1 MLGKERPVRISME
14 VRLKRITRVAA
25 LALGLVFPGAAPA
38 AVPFEEIAPPIGPP
52 TDGKMLTSNNDE
64 TSVLSRDQGL
74 RIGAV
79 PLPDVHP
86 TYIRFD
92 DGSIRFWIQG
102 GGGTS
107 IFTTTDFR
115 SFTPSPIS
123 SRVMNVLTPSKPLS
137 DLFDADYAGGSSI
150 FPSANRRALLMI

>member
-1 MLGKERPVRISME
+1 M
-14 VRLKRITRVAA
+14 KRIIRVAA
-25 LALGLVFPGAAPA
+25 LALGLVLLGPVTA
-38 AVPFEEIAPPIGPP
+38 AVPFEEIAPPAGPP
-52 TDGKMLTSNNDE
+52 TEGKTLTSNNDE
-64 TSVLSRDQGL
+64 ISVLSRDQGL
-74 RIGAV
+74 RIDAV

-86 TYIRFD
+86 TYLRFD

-107 IFTTTDFR
+107 IFTTTDFK

-123 SRVMNVLTPSKPLS
+123 SHVTHVLAPSKPLS

-150 FPSANRRALLMI
+150 FPSANSA